1 MQHDVWIITLC
12 ALVVAGRAMQRYDTP
27 ETNRLTTTRN
37 LFLFSAACYVMA
49 SVAVYWVL
57 SEIILKPG
65 VLQILGVQDVTNLL
79 ARYTAPPVLA
89 AVLLTTL
96 LPQVPGLKAADG
108 FMLERFQK
116 LGRIPYGVSHL
127 ADQLTLNRLGLT
139 QFDLKA
145 SADWIR
151 AEPDVPNDLIARLQ
165 IADPGTSEGLF
176 TTLLVLHRSV
186 SALWAEPAYGRFFRK
201 QSAVWDQLKAH
212 FEVFA
217 AQSQAFFV
225 LFDQL
230 TPRASA
236 DASNKALKTARRR
249 YLAFGEEFRVAT
261 ADFTARALTAVEP
274 SGAAISQRLRRLG
287 FATEEI
293 ACPKLPIGEFL
304 FMGSMLVVALLA
316 VVCLVPP
323 RSETMPGPLVAFVIG
338 ATQTCALLLAV
349 LPKLRWAFFRP
360 KPEGGMP
367 YLGWLAAAAAAGV
380 LALVIDRGVL
390 ALVHRDLGFALPSQ
404 QTPLAPSCIMAAAL
418 TLAIGIL
425 CDLDLGIGRFR
436 RLAEGA
442 LAGSAMVFA
451 IALCLGLL
459 KLPSATRDVA
469 PVWWFPF
476 ALSFALGFV
485 PGSIAPH
492 LYRAARAEPQAAAI
506 VPQAVP
512 AGD

>member
-1 MQHDVWIITLC
+1 MQHDVWIMVVC

-37 LFLFSAACYVMA
+37 LFVFSAACYVIT
-49 SVAVYWVL
+49 SLAVYAVL
-57 SEIILKPG
+57 SEIVLKPG
-65 VLQILGVQDVTNLL
+65 VLQILGVEDVTNLL

-127 ADQLTLNRLGLT
+127 ADQLTLKRLSPT
-139 QFDLKA
+139 PSDLKA
-145 SADWIR
+145 GADWIS
-151 AEPDVPNDLIARLQ
+151 AEPDVPDDLIARLQ
-165 IADPGTSEGLF
+165 IAGPGTSEGLF
-176 TTLLVLHRSV
+176 TALLVLHRSV
-186 SALWAEPAYGRFFRK
+186 GALRAEPAYDRFFRK
-201 QSAVWDQLKAH
+201 QSAVWDQLKAR

-230 TPRASA
+230 TPRAAA
-236 DASNKALKTARRR
+236 DASNQALKAARSR
-249 YLAFGEEFRVAT
+249 YLAIGEEVRVAT

-274 SGAAISQRLRRLG
+274 SGGAIAQRLRRLG

-293 ACPKLPIGEFL
+293 ACPKPPIGEFT
-304 FMGSMLVVALLA
+304 FMGFMLIVALLA
-316 VVCLVPP
+316 LVCLVPP
-323 RSETMPGPLVAFVIG
+323 SGTMPAPLVAFVIG
-338 ATQTCALLLAV
+338 ATQTGALLLAV

-360 KPEGGMP
+360 KPDGGMP

-380 LALVIDRGVL
+380 LALTIDRGVV
-390 ALVHRDLGFALPSQ
+390 ALVHRDLGFAWPSKHA
-404 QTPLAPSCIMAAAL
+404 PLAPSCIMAAAL
-418 TLAIGIL
+418 ALAIGIL
-425 CDLDLGIGRFR
+425 CDLDLGMKRFR
-436 RLAEGA
+436 RVAEGM
-442 LAGSAMVFA
+442 LAGFAMVFA

-459 KLPSATRDVA
+459 KLPSATRDAA

-476 ALSFALGFV
+476 ALSFGLGFV

-492 LYRAARAEPQAAAI
+492 LYRKARAEPQAPAIMPHGVSAA
-506 VPQAVP
+506 
-512 AGD
+512 D